1 MPIKFRS
8 VYKKCRIIT
17 IIARIK
23 ILEEL
28 PQGHSLV
35 PKDSQDRRQD
45 HRIMLSRDNRLGV
58 ASRKAL
64 VRLMDNSRRLD
75 LLIGSR
81 YDKDKGQ
88 LTSSR

>member
-1 MPIKFRS
+1 
-8 VYKKCRIIT
+8 
-17 IIARIK
+17 
-23 ILEEL
+23 
-28 PQGHSLV
+28 
-35 PKDSQDRRQD
+35 
-45 HRIMLSRDNRLGV
+45 MLSRDNRLGV